1 MRSLRDRLTRLLL
14 AVLIPIWLIMA
25 LTSYVSV
32 LHEVDEIDAR
42 QLDEVAQPYLRMSVP
57 GLQKALELAVS
68 RDHDDD
74 EPPLSVLRWGSQGDL
89 LYRSPM
95 APALSFASR
104 PSHED
109 EDAGEPDSLNL
120 LQLQGTSWRVLWH
133 HDHVHDEWTAV
144 ARAMTERDELAS
156 GMALGLIMPSLVTA
170 LALVFVV
177 SWAVR
182 RGLMPLKE
190 VGRQVS
196 QRQDQDMSP
205 IETGEVPREVTPLLN
220 EINALLAR
228 LDRALSLER
237 QFTADASHELRTPLA
252 AAMAQIEVAQGAV
265 DDTQRDTALKQ
276 ARAGLTRAN
285 TLTEQLLALA
295 RLDHHLDGRLDRTA
309 RAAWPGWQPA
319 LDVAE
324 LVRQEMA
331 DLALVS
337 VKADVALSLD
347 APAQPCRVGAQPQ
360 WLSLAVRNVLGNALK
375 FTPPGGQVH
384 VTVSETA
391 NEVCVVVQDT
401 GPGVPD
407 EMLPQL
413 GRRFARGDHTRSG
426 SGLGLSIASRVAELH
441 GGTLRFASA
450 QGLAVA
456 LTLPK

>member
-14 AVLIPIWLIMA
+14 AVLIPIWLVMA
-25 LTSYVSV
+25 FTSYVSV

-74 EPPLSVLRWGSQGDL
+74 EPPLSVLRWSGQGDL

-95 APALSFASR
+95 APALSFAAR
-104 PSHED
+104 PSHDD
-109 EDAGEPDSLNL
+109 EVAGAPDSLRPVA
-120 LQLQGTSWRVLWH
+120 LQGTTWRVLWH
-133 HDHVHDEWTAV
+133 HDHVHGEWTAV
-144 ARAMTERDELAS
+144 LRAMTERDELAR
-156 GMALGLIMPSLVTA
+156 GMALGLILPSLVTA

-182 RGLMPLKE
+182 RGLRPLKE

-196 QRQDQDMSP
+196 QRQGQDMSP
-205 IETGEVPREVTPLLN
+205 IDTSEVPREVTPLLN

-228 LDRALSLER
+228 LDRALGLER
-237 QFTADASHELRTPLA
+237 QFPADASHELRTPLA

-265 DDTQRDTALKQ
+265 DDTQRDNALKQ
-276 ARAGLTRAN
+276 ARAGLMRAN

-295 RLDHHLDGRLDRTA
+295 RLDHHLDGRLDCAA
-309 RAAWPGWQPA
+309 RAAWPGWQPG

-331 DLALVS
+331 AMALMS
-337 VKADVALSLD
+337 VRADVALSLE
-347 APAQPCRVGAQPQ
+347 APEHPCHVGAQPQ
-360 WLSLAVRNVLGNALK
+360 WVSLAVRNVLGNALK
-375 FTPPGGQVH
+375 FTPAGGEVH

-391 NEVCVVVQDT
+391 DEVSLVIQDT
-401 GPGVPD
+401 GPGVSD

-426 SGLGLSIASRVAELH
+426 SGLGLSIAARVAELH
-441 GGTLRFASA
+441 GGTLRFESA
-450 QGLAVA
+450 QGLKVT

>member
-14 AVLIPIWLIMA
+14 AVLIPIWLLMA
-25 LTSYVSV
+25 FTAYVSV
-32 LHEVDEIDAR
+32 LREVDEIDAR

-57 GLQKALELAVS
+57 ALQKALELAVS
-68 RDHDDD
+68 HDHDDD
-74 EPPLSVLRWGSQGDL
+74 EPPLSVLRWGSQGEL
-89 LYRSPM
+89 LYRSPL
-95 APALSFASR
+95 APALSFATR
-104 PSHED
+104 PSHEN
-109 EDAGEPDSLNL
+109 EDASEPDSLSL
-120 LQLQGTSWRVLWH
+120 QQLQGTSWRVLWH

-144 ARAMTERDELAS
+144 ARAMTERDELAR
-156 GMALGLIMPSLVTA
+156 GMALGLILPSLVTA

-182 RGLMPLKE
+182 RGLRPLKE

-205 IETGEVPREVTPLLN
+205 IDTGEVPREVTPLLN
-220 EINALLAR
+220 EINALLVR

-295 RLDHHLDGRLDRTA
+295 RLDHHLDGRLDRAA

-331 DLALVS
+331 DLALMS
-337 VKADVALSLD
+337 VQADVALSLD
-347 APAQPCRVGAQPQ
+347 APDQPCRVGAQPQ

-375 FTPPGGQVH
+375 FTPLGGQVH
-384 VTVSETA
+384 VTVSEMA
-391 NEVCVVVQDT
+391 DEVCVVVQDT

-407 EMLPQL
+407 DMLSHL

-450 QGLAVA
+450 QGLTVT
-456 LTLPK
+456 LSLPK

>member
-14 AVLIPIWLIMA
+14 AVLIPIWLAMA
-25 LTSYVSV
+25 FTSYVSV

-68 RDHDDD
+68 RDQDDD

-104 PSHED
+104 PSHDDED
-109 EDAGEPDSLNL
+109 EGEVDSLRPV
-120 LQLQGTSWRVLWH
+120 QLQDTTWRVLWH
-133 HDHVHDEWTAV
+133 HDHVHGEWTAV
-144 ARAMTERDELAS
+144 LRAMTERDELAR
-156 GMALGLIMPSLVTA
+156 GMALGLILPSLVTA
-170 LALVFVV
+170 LALVLVV

-182 RGLMPLKE
+182 RGLRPLKE

-196 QRQDQDMSP
+196 QRQDQDLSP

-295 RLDHHLDGRLDRTA
+295 RLDHHLDGRLDRAT
-309 RAAWPGWQPA
+309 RAAWPGWQRE

-331 DLALVS
+331 DLALMS

-347 APAQPCRVGAQPQ
+347 APEQPCRVGAQPQ

-375 FTPPGGQVH
+375 FTPPGGQVR

-450 QGLAVA
+450 QGLTVT

>member
-14 AVLIPIWLIMA
+14 AVLIPIWLAMA
-25 LTSYVSV
+25 FTSYVSV

-68 RDHDDD
+68 RDQDDD
-74 EPPLSVLRWGSQGDL
+74 EPPLSVLRWGGQGDL

-109 EDAGEPDSLNL
+109 EDASEPDSLNL

-190 VGRQVS
+190 VVRQVS
-196 QRQDQDMSP
+196 QRQDQDLSP

-295 RLDHHLDGRLDRTA
+295 RLDHHLDGRLDRAT
-309 RAAWPGWQPA
+309 RAAWPGWQPE

-331 DLALVS
+331 DLALMS

-347 APAQPCRVGAQPQ
+347 APEQPCRVGAQPQ

-450 QGLAVA
+450 QGLTVT

>member
-14 AVLIPIWLIMA
+14 AVLIPIWLVMA
-25 LTSYVSV
+25 FTSYVSV

-68 RDHDDD
+68 RDQDDD

-104 PSHED
+104 PSHEG
-109 EDAGEPDSLNL
+109 EDASEPDSLNL

-133 HDHVHDEWTAV
+133 YDHVHGEWTAV
-144 ARAMTERDELAS
+144 LCAMTERDELAR
-156 GMALGLIMPSLVTA
+156 GMALGLILPSLVMA
-170 LALVFVV
+170 LALVLVV

-182 RGLMPLKE
+182 RGLRPLKE
-190 VGRQVS
+190 VERQVS

-205 IETGEVPREVTPLLN
+205 IETGDVPREVTPLLN

-295 RLDHHLDGRLDRTA
+295 RLDHHLDGRLDRAT
-309 RAAWPGWQPA
+309 RAAWPGWQHE

-331 DLALVS
+331 DLALMS

-347 APAQPCRVGAQPQ
+347 APEQPCRVGAQPQ

-375 FTPPGGQVH
+375 FTPPGGQVR

-391 NEVCVVVQDT
+391 NEVCVVVRDT

-407 EMLPQL
+407 EMLLQL

-441 GGTLRFASA
+441 GGALRFASA
-450 QGLAVA
+450 QGLTVT

>member
-14 AVLIPIWLIMA
+14 AVLIPIWLVMA
-25 LTSYVSV
+25 FTSYVSV

-57 GLQKALELAVS
+57 GLQKALELAIS
-68 RDHDDD
+68 RDQDDD

-95 APALSFASR
+95 APALSFTAR
-104 PSHED
+104 PSHDDED
-109 EDAGEPDSLNL
+109 EGEVDNL
-120 LQLQGTSWRVLWH
+120 RPVQLQDTTWRVLWH
-133 HDHVHDEWTAV
+133 HDHVHGEWTAV
-144 ARAMTERDELAS
+144 LRAMTERDELAR
-156 GMALGLIMPSLVTA
+156 GMALGLILPSMVTA
-170 LALVFVV
+170 LALVLVV

-182 RGLMPLKE
+182 RGLRPLKE

-205 IETGEVPREVTPLLN
+205 IETGDVPREVTPLLN

-237 QFTADASHELRTPLA
+237 QFTADASHELRTQLA
-252 AAMAQIEVAQGAV
+252 AAMAHIEVAQGAV

-295 RLDHHLDGRLDRTA
+295 RLDHHLDGRLDRAA
-309 RAAWPGWQPA
+309 RAAWPGWQPE

-331 DLALVS
+331 DLALMS

-347 APAQPCRVGAQPQ
+347 APEQPCRVGAQPQ

-375 FTPPGGQVH
+375 FTPPRGQVH

-450 QGLAVA
+450 QGLTVT

>member
-14 AVLIPIWLIMA
+14 AVLIPIWLLMA
-25 LTSYVSV
+25 FASYVSV
-32 LHEVDEIDAR
+32 LREVDEIDAR
-42 QLDEVAQPYLRMSVP
+42 QLDEVAQPYLRMSVS
-57 GLQKALELAVS
+57 GLQQALELTVS

-74 EPPLSVLRWGSQGDL
+74 EPPLSVLRWGSQGEL
-89 LYRSPM
+89 LYRSPL
-95 APALSFASR
+95 APALSFATR
-104 PSHED
+104 PRHED
-109 EDAGEPDSLNL
+109 EDAREPDSLRL

-144 ARAMTERDELAS
+144 ARAMTERDELAR
-156 GMALGLIMPSLVTA
+156 GMALGLILPSLVTA

-182 RGLMPLKE
+182 RGLRPLKE

-196 QRQDQDMSP
+196 QRQDQDLSP
-205 IETGEVPREVTPLLN
+205 IDTGVVPGEVTPLLN

-295 RLDHHLDGRLDRTA
+295 RLDHHLDGRLDRAA

-324 LVRQEMA
+324 LVRQDMA

-337 VKADVALSLD
+337 VQADVALSLE
-347 APAQPCRVGAQPQ
+347 APEQPCRVGAQPQ

-401 GPGVPD
+401 GPGVAD

-441 GGTLRFASA
+441 GGTLSFASA
-450 QGLAVA
+450 QGLTVT